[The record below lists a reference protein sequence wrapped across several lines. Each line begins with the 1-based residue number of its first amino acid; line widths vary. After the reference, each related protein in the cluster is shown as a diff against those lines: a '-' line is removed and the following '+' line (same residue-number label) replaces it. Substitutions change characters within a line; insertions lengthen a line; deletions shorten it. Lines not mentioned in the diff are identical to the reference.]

1 MRCAIIIPA
10 WSPEDIFPAKTAAAK
25 INYWEPL
32 GTVYVATAI
41 KKAGHDVE
49 FLNGAFM
56 THERILANL
65 RDYQPR
71 FVGLY
76 STTFGWDR
84 AIKTASD
91 IKKIIKDVFIAVGG
105 PYPIAVKGECLK
117 KADDIDAV
125 VTGEGEI
132 TVVELL
138 ARLDEG
144 RSLSGVDGIAY
155 RQNGDIK
162 QNPARKLIDNLDSV
176 PFPARELLGDPDK
189 YIPAPAAYRKT
200 PVALVITSRGCD
212 RKCIFCFQI
221 DKTRKNKIRYR
232 SIDNVL
238 DEIELCLGQGYKE
251 IKFIDDTLCADYKR
265 ALALAEGIIE
275 RKLDFT
281 WFASAVVNQV
291 DEPLLRAFKK
301 AGCWAILFGAESGVQ
316 KNLNVIKKG
325 ITLKQTQEAVSMAKK
340 AGLTVFTSFMFG
352 IPGETF
358 EDGLKTIQFACD
370 LNPHFANF
378 HALTPFPGCELYDH
392 ADKYGSVSLNLAE
405 YTYQG
410 AAFTPQTMSR
420 DDIMRLRQT
429 AFKRFYS
436 RPLFILRQIAR
447 LRTLHDAR
455 VAFTGLKS
463 LLWIWMKEDMSGKK
477 SDTKTTFV
485 SSIKAK

>member
-1 MRCAIIIPA
+1 MRCAIVIPA
-10 WSPEDIFPAKTAAAK
+10 WSPEDIFPAKTAAVQ

-32 GTVYVATAI
+32 GTLYVATAI
-41 KKAGHDVE
+41 KNAGHNVK

-56 THERILANL
+56 THEEILANL
-65 RDYQPR
+65 RDYRPG

-76 STTFGWDR
+76 STTFGWDK
-84 AIKTASD
+84 ANKTASD
-91 IKKIIKDVFIAVGG
+91 IKKAIKNVFIAVGG
-105 PYPIAVKGECLK
+105 PYPIAMKGACLK
-117 KADDIDAV
+117 EAGDIDAV

-132 TVVELL
+132 TIVELL
-138 ARLDEG
+138 ARLDEN
-144 RSLSGVDGIAY
+144 RSLSEVDGIAY
-155 RQNGDIK
+155 RINGDIK
-162 QNPARKLIDNLDSV
+162 ENRARKLIDNLDSV
-176 PFPARELLGDPDK
+176 PFPHRELLGDSGK

-200 PVALVITSRGCD
+200 PVALIITSRGCD

-221 DKTRKNKIRYR
+221 DKNRANKIRYR

-238 DEIELCLGQGYKE
+238 DEIELCLAQGYKE

-275 RKLDFT
+275 RQLDFT

-291 DEPLLRAFKK
+291 DGPLLRAFKK

-316 KNLNVIKKG
+316 KNLNTIKKG
-325 ITLKQTQEAVSMAKK
+325 ITLEQTRQAVSMAKK
-340 AGLTVFTSFMFG
+340 AGLTVFTSFVFG

-358 EDGLKTIQFACD
+358 EDGLKTIEFACD

-392 ADKYGSVSLNLAE
+392 ADKYGSVSKNLAD

-410 AAFTPQTMSR
+410 AAFAPETMSR

-455 VAFTGLKS
+455 AAFTGLKS
-463 LLWIWMKEDMSGKK
+463 LRRIWMREDMFGKK
-477 SDTKTTFV
+477 ADGKTTLV
-485 SSIKAK
+485 SSVKVE

>member
-10 WSPEDIFPAKTAAAK
+10 WSPEDIFPSKTAAVQ

-32 GTVYVATAI
+32 GTLYVATAI
-41 KKAGHDVE
+41 KNAGHDVK
-49 FLNGAFM
+49 FFNGAFM
-56 THERILANL
+56 THQQIMADLKGFR
-65 RDYQPR
+65 PR

-76 STTFGWDR
+76 STTFGWDK
-84 AIKTASD
+84 ANKTASD
-91 IKKIIKDVFIAVGG
+91 IKKIFNDVFIAVGG
-105 PYPIAVKGECLK
+105 PYPIAVKGACLK
-117 KADDIDAV
+117 EADDIDAV

-132 TVVELL
+132 TTVELL
-138 ARLDEG
+138 ARLEEDQ
-144 RSLSGVDGIAY
+144 SLSKVHGIAY
-155 RQNGDIK
+155 RINGNIK
-162 QNPARKLIDNLDSV
+162 ENRARKLIGNLDSV
-176 PFPARELLGDPDK
+176 PFPLRAFLGDSDK
-189 YIPAPAAYRKT
+189 CVPAPASYKKR

-221 DKTRKNKIRYR
+221 DKTRQSKIRYR

-238 DEIELCLGQGYKE
+238 DEIELCLDQGYRE

-265 ALALAEGIIE
+265 ALALAEGIVE
-275 RKLDFT
+275 RQLDFT

-316 KNLNVIKKG
+316 KNLNAIKKG
-325 ITLKQTQEAVSMAKK
+325 VTLKQTHTAVSIAKK
-340 AGLTVFTSFMFG
+340 IGLTVFASFIFG

-358 EDGLKTIQFACD
+358 EDGLKTIEFACD

-392 ADKYGSVSLNLAE
+392 ADKYGSVSSNLAD

-410 AAFTPQTMSR
+410 AAFIPQTMSR
-420 DDIMRLRQT
+420 EQIVRLRQT
-429 AFKRFYS
+429 ALRQFYS

-447 LRTLHDAR
+447 LRNLHDAR
-455 VAFTGLKS
+455 AAFTGLKS
-463 LLWIWMKEDMSGKK
+463 LIWIWTGKDLFGKK
-477 SDTKTTFV
+477 SDRETTFV
-485 SSIKAK
+485 SSVKVE